1 MKFEDNDLEVIDDVE
16 EETKVDSSKIEKE
29 IDDHIHKELDTSKL
43 LPQENNS
50 NLEKVRNKQKRNN
63 LLFISSIVGLSA
75 FLFGMIGGYA
85 YGNSVNKI
93 TDPDL
98 IKIIECYETLSSG
111 WYYGKTQDD
120 VTNIVTDIM
129 INSFQTVD
137 KYTFVTPSM
146 SDQNLDMDGTG
157 LGVET
162 LFVPDGIMLTSV
174 YSDGTMAK
182 KGAQKGDVITKIK
195 VDDTEYELKNKSFK
209 EISEIAS
216 SAMKKESTYYI
227 DRNGVE
233 LEYVVSKSYFNADTA
248 WLVRKDNV
256 DGKNTLTIRIDS
268 FLGNPYDEVVKILD
282 AETKIDT
289 LIIDLRNNT
298 GGYLNQ
304 MLLISCLFAKKGDV
318 IYGIKDKNGNIIEKG
333 VQKQNPKY
341 DISNIKILQ
350 NGMSA
355 SASEALSLSLIQNND
370 AKTYGFTSYGKGI
383 AQTFFTFNDN
393 SVLRYT
399 YGKVFGPDLEE
410 SIHEVGIKADF
421 DSSKYYMDTPFYY
434 NQCVFSNDDY
444 MDYLSYIYEN
454 LSYLGYNKPINPEG
468 DLMGIINR
476 FQTDYGYTVSS
487 IYDDEVS
494 KQIMFETY
502 KKIQENMENELER
515 VVFDRY

>member
-174 YSDGTMAK
+174 YSDGAMAK

-268 FLGNPYDEVVKILD
+268 FLGNPYEEVVKILD

-298 GGYLNQ
+298 GGYLN
-304 MLLISCLFAKKGDV
+304 
-318 IYGIKDKNGNIIEKG
+318 
-333 VQKQNPKY
+333 
-341 DISNIKILQ
+341 KI
-350 NGMSA
+350 
-355 SASEALSLSLIQNND
+355 D
-370 AKTYGFTSYGKGI
+370 RK
-383 AQTFFTFNDN
+383 
-393 SVLRYT
+393 SV
-399 YGKVFGPDLEE
+399 V
-410 SIHEVGIKADF
+410 
-421 DSSKYYMDTPFYY
+421 
-434 NQCVFSNDDY
+434 
-444 MDYLSYIYEN
+444 
-454 LSYLGYNKPINPEG
+454 
-468 DLMGIINR
+468 
-476 FQTDYGYTVSS
+476 
-487 IYDDEVS
+487 
-494 KQIMFETY
+494 
-502 KKIQENMENELER
+502 
-515 VVFDRY
+515 